1 MRSVTR
7 SSPTFQSIFGM
18 YPFRTRREVLS
29 KQTVADSYFK
39 NPDIPL
45 LFTRDTS
52 PSQNKFKQN
61 LRRIVR
67 VRNRNND
74 LKTNIPLKYEET
86 HPNLYLNRHRLKQPG
101 KYAQPCCFCFL
112 NTDTKQT
119 LYRKTRRIGYVEF
132 CIPAQPCCFTFEYK
146 HKAGPFCRR
155 TRSAGSSDFVY
166 PLHAGI
172 LFLLLST
179 SANRLDPE
187 VFSLSEQ
194 KPFDVPTHARGQF
207 YFRALNSR
215 TNLVFLPQHTWGIK
229 YFKYPNPYA

>member
-1 MRSVTR
+1 MRSATR
-7 SSPTFQSIFGM
+7 SNPTFQSIFGM

-45 LFTRDTS
+45 LFSRDTS
-52 PSQNKFKQN
+52 LSQNKFKQN
-61 LRRIVR
+61 LRRIIR
-67 VRNRNND
+67 VRNRNNG
-74 LKTNIPLKYEET
+74 LKTNIPLKYEEAQ
-86 HPNLYLNRHRLKQPG
+86 PNLYLNRHRLKQPG
-101 KYAQPCCFCFL
+101 KY
-112 NTDTKQT
+112 
-119 LYRKTRRIGYVEF
+119 
-132 CIPAQPCCFTFEYK
+132 AQPCCFTFEYK